1 MNIYLLDNMQQ
12 WFEQDQLNAKHSSDT
27 KLHSVPRSSKEMD
40 KSILKTFT
48 VEAETI
54 TGQYI
59 CVSGNCSTL
68 GDWEVN
74 KAFVLNNTNVIRIRK
89 KYVNYNYQNI
99 DFK

>member
-1 MNIYLLDNMQQ
+1 MQQ
-12 WFEQDQLNAKHSSDT
+12 WFEQDQINT
-27 KLHSVPRSSKEMD
+27 NKLHSSEHLPDTKSHTLSRSFKNMD
-40 KSILKTFT
+40 KPILKTFT

-68 GDWEVN
+68 GDWDPN

-89 KYVNYNYQNI
+89 K
-99 DFK
+99 

>member
-1 MNIYLLDNMQQ
+1 MQQ
-12 WFEQDQLNAKHSSDT
+12 WFEQDQIDAKQSSDT
-27 KLHSVPRSSKEMD
+27 KSRSDSVPRSSKEME
-40 KSILKTFT
+40 KTILKTFT

-89 KYVNYNYQNI
+89 K
-99 DFK
+99 

>member
-1 MNIYLLDNMQQ
+1 MQQ
-12 WFEQDQLNAKHSSDT
+12 WFEQDQIDAKQSSDT
-27 KLHSVPRSSKEMD
+27 KSRSDSVSRSSKEME
-40 KSILKTFT
+40 KTILKTFT

-89 KYVNYNYQNI
+89 K
-99 DFK
+99 